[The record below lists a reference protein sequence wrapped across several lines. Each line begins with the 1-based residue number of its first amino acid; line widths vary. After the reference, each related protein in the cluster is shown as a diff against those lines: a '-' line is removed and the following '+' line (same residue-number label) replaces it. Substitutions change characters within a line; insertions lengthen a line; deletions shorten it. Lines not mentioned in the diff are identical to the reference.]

1 MKKATQYFGGR
12 GRIAGFYSSLSFLV
26 VLCVPG
32 FVMGASNNIWSVDSD
47 VSTVSQGERNFY
59 PQRHLTLTLN
69 MRELKKVLTTVPLER
84 TESARRANIALVLP
98 LPDGQTGRFRIV
110 ESPIMEPG
118 LAAKFP
124 DIHTYSGQGI
134 DDRGSTVRFDLTAA
148 GFHAMVRSPKGTV
161 YIDPCSRNDTDHYV
175 SYYRRDLYTEGAAL
189 IGGWTCGVIDEPNMT
204 AETRRLIESGI
215 FATSGSELRT
225 YRLAC
230 AATAE
235 YTQFFGGTV
244 ELGLAAIVT
253 AINRVTGIYETEV
266 AIRLTLVANNNMLVY
281 TNSATDPYTNNSPSS
296 MLSENQANI
305 DAVIGNAN
313 YDIGHVFST
322 AGGGLAGVGVV
333 CRLGVKAR
341 GVTGT
346 SSPVGDAFYV
356 DYVAHEM
363 GHQFGG
369 NHSFNG
375 NSGSCGGGNRHAST
389 AYEPGSGSTIMAY
402 AGICGLQ
409 NLQPHSDPYFHTISF
424 DEIVAYTTA
433 GSGNCP
439 TPVSTGNNPPLL
451 VAGASGFT
459 IPISTPFRLTGA
471 ASDLDNDPLT
481 YSWEE
486 FDLGPAGAPDSPS
499 GTAPIFRCFNPV
511 SSPTRVF
518 PALSDLL
525 NNTHTIGEILPT
537 YERGLGFRL
546 TARDNRSGGGGVN
559 YASMSFSVTESAGP
573 FEVTAPNTAVSWPAT
588 SAQTVTWNVA
598 NTNTSPVSCS
608 TVNILLSTDG
618 GQTFPLTLASDT
630 PNDGSELITVP
641 DSRSSTARVM
651 VEAIGNIF
659 FDVSNVNFTVD
670 APVPIQLAT
679 FTGRSAGGNDVILE
693 WRTISEIINYGFE
706 IQKAAERDVEYLTI
720 PNSFITGHGTTIVPQ
735 DYSFVDHSGTTGMQY
750 YRLKQIDLDGAIHF
764 SDAIYIPIMT
774 GVAENSPARFELLQ
788 NSPNPFN
795 PATVINYQLPFHK
808 HVTLKV
814 YDLLGQEM
822 ATLVDGAEEP
832 GFKSAMF
839 DASNLPSGVY
849 IYRLEAGGFVTAK
862 KLLLLR

>member
-1 MKKATQYFGGR
+1 MQYLVGTD
-12 GRIAGFYSSLSFLV
+12 RIAGFYLSLSFLV

-32 FVMGASNNIWSVDSD
+32 FAFGASNNIWSVDSD
-47 VSTVSQGERNFY
+47 VSTVPQGERNFY
-59 PQRHLTLTLN
+59 PQRHLTLSLN
-69 MRELKKVLTTVPLER
+69 ILELQNVLAAAPMER
-84 TESARRANIALVLP
+84 TDSARRSTIVLELP
-98 LPDGQTGRFRIV
+98 LPDGRTGRFRIV

-134 DDRGSTVRFDLTAA
+134 DDPGATVRLDLTAA
-148 GFHAMVRSPKGTV
+148 GFHAMVRSPNGTV
-161 YIDPCSRNDTDHYV
+161 YIDPYSRNDREHYV
-175 SYYRRDLYTEGAAL
+175 SYYRKDLYLEGAAL
-189 IGGWTCGVIDEPNMT
+189 IRGWTCAVIAEPDMT
-204 AETRRLIESGI
+204 AEIRRLVESGI
-215 FATSGSELRT
+215 LATSGSELRT

-230 AATAE
+230 AATGE

-266 AIRLTLVANNNMLVY
+266 AIRLTLVANNNLLVY
-281 TNSATDPYTNNSPSS
+281 TNSATDPYTNSSPSS
-296 MLSENQANI
+296 LLSQNQANI

-322 AGGGLAGVGVV
+322 AGGGLAAIGVV
-333 CRLGVKAR
+333 CRLGVKAL
-341 GVTGT
+341 GETGT

-375 NSGSCGGGNRHAST
+375 NSGSCGGGNRNAST

-433 GSGNCP
+433 SSGNCP

-451 VAGASGFT
+451 VAGSSGFT
-459 IPISTPFRLTGA
+459 IPISTPFKLTGA
-471 ASDLDNDPLT
+471 ASDPDSDPLT
-481 YSWEE
+481 YCWEE

-511 SSPTRVF
+511 SSPTRIF

-525 NNTHTIGEILPT
+525 NNTNTIGEILPT
-537 YERGLGFRL
+537 YERGLSFRL

-588 SAQTVTWNVA
+588 SEQTVTWNVA
-598 NTNTSPVSCS
+598 NTNASPVSCS

-618 GQTFPLTLASDT
+618 GQTFPLALASNT

-651 VEAIGNIF
+651 VEAVGNIF

-679 FTGRSAGGNDVILE
+679 FTGRVTGGNDVILE

-706 IQKAAERDVEYLTI
+706 IQKAAERDREYQTI
-720 PNSFITGHGTTIVPQ
+720 PNSFIPGHGTTIVPQ

-750 YRLKQIDLDGAIHF
+750 YRLKQIDLDGAIQF
-764 SDAIYIPIMT
+764 SDAIHIAIVT
-774 GVAENSPARFELLQ
+774 GLAENSPARFELLQ

-795 PATVINYQLPFHK
+795 PATVINYQLPFHN
-808 HVTLKV
+808 HVTLKI
-814 YDLLGQEM
+814 YDLLGQEI
-822 ATLVDGAEEP
+822 ATLVDGAEES
-832 GFKSAMF
+832 GFKSARF
-839 DASNLPSGVY
+839 DASHLPSGVY
-849 IYRLEAGGFVTAK
+849 IYRLEAGGFVIAK
-862 KLLLLR
+862 KLVLLR